1 MSINEIIVNI
11 GVSALIAFAF
21 SSRFSRRAK
30 KPASRWKWFFIIWV
44 ILISLS
50 FFAVNLPWRFACLPW
65 QCDRFTSPILGCYNG
80 IFRGVAQT
88 GSALAWGARGR
99 GFKSYRPDR
108 QKSPVMEIFVLRV
121 LLEHG
126 VQEVVGSLCGDAGG
140 KPSCPDRNQRLSFES
155 LFDSKVALLLDTRG
169 YRVLFL
175 VLHKFQ
181 KTVKSFLL
189 PKS

>member
-1 MSINEIIVNI
+1 
-11 GVSALIAFAF
+11 
-21 SSRFSRRAK
+21 
-30 KPASRWKWFFIIWV
+30 
-44 ILISLS
+44 
-50 FFAVNLPWRFACLPW
+50 
-65 QCDRFTSPILGCYNG
+65 
-80 IFRGVAQT
+80 
-88 GSALAWGARGR
+88 
-99 GFKSYRPDR
+99 
-108 QKSPVMEIFVLRV
+108 MEIFVLRV